1 MQDIH
6 CDVQEAFKYGPAAK
20 KFPFTIFIGLEKYSF
35 IDYIDMDTKKPERVT
50 ISRDDV
56 LFLRGDIPHC
66 GTENMTSHD
75 HYRIHAYVDPPG
87 LKEDDK
93 SDPNETVNTTY
104 EMPMEPYFSVFK
116 DGWSREDIGYLRGG
130 MK

>member
-1 MQDIH
+1 MQDVH
-6 CDVQEAFKYGPAAK
+6 CDVQEAFKYQKKAK
-20 KFPFTIFIGLEKYSF
+20 IFPFTIFIGLEKYLF
-35 IDYIDMDTKKPERVT
+35 IDYVFMDTKEHDRVT
-50 ISRDDV
+50 ICRGDV

-104 EMPMEPYFSVFK
+104 EVPMAPYFSAFK

-130 MK
+130 NK